1 MSLTSTPTRAMLRTV
16 SGRTVNLLDPQPAGI
31 AIGDVAHGLARI
43 CRFAGQIEPWWSVA
57 DHALLC
63 RDLMIDVG
71 YPELALEALHH
82 DSAEAYLGDVITPLK
97 RELGETYRRITHGV
111 DRAIG
116 VAFDVDDAR
125 FGDDVVRDVDRA
137 ALHIEA
143 RALGYTEPLDD
154 PPPGWIAVDRPRE
167 LHSLGENAKDA
178 FIAAHHLELSRRSRT

>member
-1 MSLTSTPTRAMLRTV
+1 MSLSPTTTRAMLRTV
-16 SGRTVNLLDPQPAGI
+16 SGRTINLLDPRPADI
-31 AIGDVAHGLARI
+31 TIGDVAHSLARI
-43 CRFAGQIEPWWSVA
+43 CRFGGQIEPWWSVA

-71 YPELALEALHH
+71 FPELALEALHH

-97 RELGETYRRITHGV
+97 RELGETYRRITRGV

-116 VAFDVDDAR
+116 AAFAVDDLR

-154 PPPGWIAVDRPRE
+154 SPPGWIDVDRPRA
-167 LHSLGENAKDA
+167 LHSLGEQAKSA